1 MQSMYPDIYDQLLT
15 YVEYGVHT
23 PKFGKI
29 ETKAFGSVKGPTV
42 GFTEKIWIT
51 NHLICNLFS
60 LSLFS
65 YKVFY

>member
-42 GFTEKIWIT
+42 SSPVQTRIVIT
-51 NHLICNLFS
+51 
-60 LSLFS
+60 
-65 YKVFY
+65 